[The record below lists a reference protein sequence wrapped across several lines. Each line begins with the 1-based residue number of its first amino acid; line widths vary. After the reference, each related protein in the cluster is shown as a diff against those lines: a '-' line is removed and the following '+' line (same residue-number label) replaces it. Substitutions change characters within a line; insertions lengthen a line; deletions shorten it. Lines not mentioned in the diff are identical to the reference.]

1 MINARNPNV
10 SSILMKKLQKKPEVE
25 IVVEKNKRRPG
36 WTIYAKDLNG
46 NGMTYCGQAMTEDTL
61 LYRTRLAKQKFGISV
76 D

>member
-1 MINARNPNV
+1 MINARKPNV
-10 SSILMKKLQKKPEVE
+10 SAILMKKLQKKPEVE

-36 WTIYAKDLNG
+36 WTIYAKDLKG

-61 LYRTRLAKQKFGISV
+61 RYRTNLAKQKFGISV

>member
-1 MINARNPNV
+1 MINAKQNNV
-10 SSILMKKLQKKPEVE
+10 SGILLGKLRKKPEVE

-36 WTIYAKDLNG
+36 WTIYAKDLKG

-61 LYRTRLAKQKFGISV
+61 LYRTRLAKQKFGIKV